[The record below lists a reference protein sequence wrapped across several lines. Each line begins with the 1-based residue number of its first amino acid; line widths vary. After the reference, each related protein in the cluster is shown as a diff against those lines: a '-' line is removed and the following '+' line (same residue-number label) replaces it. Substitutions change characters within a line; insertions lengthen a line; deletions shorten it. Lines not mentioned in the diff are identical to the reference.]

1 MTLSDIRISH
11 KINTGFGVVLA
22 LLTFVGIMGF
32 ASLDSA
38 DGNFQIYRGI
48 ARETNGIGQI
58 QAGILMTRI
67 ESKTFLATGAEKDR
81 KTVEESGHR
90 ADAVV
95 KDMTTE
101 IHDPAQ
107 RELIGSI
114 DRDLDRYVET
124 FAKVAPLRLK
134 EEDLLDNHLNKV
146 GPDMEQALT
155 GLMEL
160 AYKDGDGETA
170 YRAGLILR
178 DGLLARLYVQKFLIA
193 GAEDY
198 HQRVASELAAT
209 ARGMADLG
217 PRADS
222 GRRKDLLGQAKAA
235 LDAYTATYADLHA
248 TYVER
253 AHLVHDVL
261 DQTGP
266 KIARAVDD
274 FKLQTK
280 ARQDELGPRAAALV
294 HSAKTTIGLAAA
306 LALVIGVAG
315 AWAIGR
321 GITRPVNAMT
331 RAMGILAGGDTAVV
345 IPAIGNKDEI
355 GEMAEAVQVFKDNA
369 IRVAALQREQEEA
382 KARAEAERKRGMLDM
397 ADKFETAVM
406 GLVKG
411 VSAQATEMQ
420 ATSQSMSSAAQQSQA
435 QATTVAAAA
444 EQATANVQTVAAAA
458 EELTSSI
465 TEISRQV
472 AQAAK
477 ISQAAS
483 EETGRTNE
491 MVQGLALAADKIGEV
506 IKLINDIASQTNLLA
521 LNATIE
527 AARAGDAGK
536 GFAVVAGE
544 VKNLANQTAKA
555 TEDIGTQ
562 VTSVRAATAEAVRAI
577 QDIAATIGEINQIS
591 TDIASA
597 MDQQGAATR
606 EIAHNIDQASRGT
619 QAVAANIGEVT
630 RETEQVGVIADQVL
644 EAARA
649 LAGQSETLRQ
659 TVTGFAAEIRAGSS

>member
-444 EQATANVQTVAAAA
+444 EEATTNVQTVAVAA

-472 AQAAK
+472 ALAAR

-483 EETGRTNE
+483 EETSRTNE
-491 MVQGLALAADKIGEV
+491 MVQSLALAADKIGAV

-544 VKNLANQTAKA
+544 VKHLANQTARA
-555 TEDIGTQ
+555 TEEISTQ
-562 VTSVRAATAEAVRAI
+562 VGAVQDETRRAVEAIRNIAMVIDQVR
-577 QDIAATIGEINQIS
+577 EIS
-591 TDIASA
+591 SGIASA
-597 MDQQGAATR
+597 VEEQGAATQ
-606 EIAHNIDQASRGT
+606 EIARNVQQAAEGT
-619 QAVAANIGEVT
+619 QLVSSNVAGISEAATMTGAASQQVLSAAGDLARNSEHLRGEVT
-630 RETEQVGVIADQVL
+630 SFLDSV
-644 EAARA
+644 
-649 LAGQSETLRQ
+649 
-659 TVTGFAAEIRAGSS
+659 RAG